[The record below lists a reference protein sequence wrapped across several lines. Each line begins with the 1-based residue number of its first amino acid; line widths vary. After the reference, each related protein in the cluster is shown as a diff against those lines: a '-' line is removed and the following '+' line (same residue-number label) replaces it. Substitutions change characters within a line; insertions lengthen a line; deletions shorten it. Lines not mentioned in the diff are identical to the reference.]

1 MQCSELSR
9 LFSQQFISY
18 FCILIAVNVAEFGLS
33 GCCFPYDVPSFVAA
47 IPAFI
52 DIFSMSGHVLDLLDV
67 VFQILVLTVNLM
79 AYRIAGIFRKEIAAA
94 NKKVLWHNAF
104 SAY

>member
-1 MQCSELSR
+1 
-9 LFSQQFISY
+9 
-18 FCILIAVNVAEFGLS
+18 
-33 GCCFPYDVPSFVAA
+33 
-47 IPAFI
+47 
-52 DIFSMSGHVLDLLDV
+52 MSGHILDLLDV
-67 VFQILVLTVNLM
+67 VFQILVLTVNLT